1 MSHYY
6 SPDPNL
12 PHDKAVLEYTVRG
25 RRLRFV
31 TDAGVFSRQKVD
43 YGSSVLIRTLP
54 PLTGKVL
61 DLGCGYGPI
70 GISIA
75 ALNPLAQVTMVD
87 INQRAVTLAQE
98 NILTSGTAN
107 AQALVSDGFAQVPGP
122 FATIVSNPPIRAG
135 KDIIYPLF
143 RESLHRLEKGGSLW
157 LVIQKKQ
164 GAASAQVE
172 LENIFGN
179 CTVVEKSG
187 GYWILKSTAE
197 IRADESVQQ

>member
-1 MSHYY
+1 MSHYF
-6 SPDPNL
+6 SPNPRL
-12 PHDKAVLEYTVRG
+12 PHDKAVLEYTVG
-25 RRLRFV
+25 ERRLHFV

-54 PLTGKVL
+54 PLTGEVL

-70 GISIA
+70 GISLA

-87 INQRAVTLAQE
+87 INQRAVALAQE
-98 NILTSGTAN
+98 NISANDTAN
-107 AQALVSDGFAQVPGP
+107 AQALVSDGFAQAQGP
-122 FATIVSNPPIRAG
+122 YTTIVSNPPIRAG

-164 GAASAQVE
+164 GAASAQAE
-172 LENIFGN
+172 LEKIFSN

-187 GYWILKSTAE
+187 GYWILKS
-197 IRADESVQQ
+197 ILKQMV